1 MKKKVTDL
9 QTAKFVGVTAQ
20 ALRNWKK
27 PQTTPDRIK
36 YYLPTGK
43 HNLYRGAR
51 LVTYLLD
58 LPIVTDEDGNKNS
71 LPENRLEILTSS
83 AVELDEL
90 IRLAC
95 KNSPYKERLTK
106 LSSTI
111 KRIVKD
117 MEEISLLQK

>member
-1 MKKKVTDL
+1 M

-51 LVTYLLD
+51 LITYLLD
-58 LPIVTDEDGNKNS
+58 LPIVTDEDGDKNS